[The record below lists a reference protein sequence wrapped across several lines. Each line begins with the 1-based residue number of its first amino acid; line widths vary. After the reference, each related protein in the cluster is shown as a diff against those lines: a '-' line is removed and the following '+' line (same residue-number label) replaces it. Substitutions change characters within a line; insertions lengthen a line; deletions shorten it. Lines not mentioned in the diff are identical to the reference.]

1 MSDILRPQ
9 PFGVLLKRILKE
21 YETTDSIF
29 GIHKSFFY
37 VPRPNAPY
45 AVDDFFGDGRSARL
59 ATPIGPSAGPHT
71 QLSQNIVTA
80 WLCGGRF
87 IELKTVQIMDELEI
101 PRPCIDME
109 DEGYN
114 VEWSQELKLE
124 ESAQEYINAWA
135 FLHILPRVLGW
146 QSDGADGTIFD
157 MSVGYNLAGITSPR
171 MVEFM
176 DKMVDAGPQLWE
188 IKETLRRQFPQLADI
203 EIPTRLVTSMTLS
216 TMHGCPP
223 DEIERIARYMLE
235 ERKLHTIVKMNPTL
249 LGKDEVL
256 DILHHHLGFTAIHI
270 PDSVF
275 EHDLAYPK
283 ALELIRS
290 LKPVAAEHGLAF
302 GVKLSN
308 TLAMGNHRTLSDGS
322 SVMPGDEMY
331 MSGRALYPVTMNLF
345 NKLSREFARADGGCD
360 LRVSY
365 SAGADALNIGTI
377 LKCGAAPVTACSDLL
392 KPGGYAR
399 FAQWLTNLQAEMDAV
414 GAGNLAEFSKSR
426 LEHLQEA
433 ADASLVEHRYKKE
446 AFPYGLPKIKDDL
459 AFFDCVQ
466 APCIA
471 HCAVCQDVPEYAWAI
486 SQGRYDQALEVI
498 LARNPLPA
506 VTGYVCNHLCQ
517 TRCTRNDYEE
527 TIAIRALKRFAEEHG
542 VVAPLVAKAAVGKKV
557 AIVGSGPS
565 GFAAAFY
572 LALNG
577 VDVHM
582 FEAKDVIG
590 GMMRLVP
597 VFRLPWEVIQ
607 RDVNR
612 ILDLGVKLDL
622 EHRVDV
628 APEALLDEGAAG
640 RPFDAV
646 YVATGFQRDTPL
658 NIPGIKEAK
667 KGVFAALTLLDRVR
681 RGERVDIGHK
691 ALVIGGGDTAMDAV
705 RTSHRLTGNP
715 ATIVYRRTRAEMPA
729 SPEEIE
735 GALEE
740 GNILEELVSPV
751 RVLLGD
757 QGQVTGLACVRNR
770 LGEPGPDGR
779 RRPVVVP
786 DSDFVIPCDSIM
798 VAVGQTPELSFLDGS
813 VVTLCSDG
821 GIAIEH
827 ETGRTEAPN
836 VYAGGDVA
844 EAGPESI
851 IAACADGRR
860 AAEAICAQFGIPFAQ
875 PPAVMPELS
884 DTDILA
890 NKQMRVQ
897 RIAQVKPPAL
907 PIEMRDSFDL
917 IELTFT
923 EEQARAEGARCLQ
936 CTTYCDKCVEVCP
949 NRANMTFRVTP
960 VHAMVPVL
968 AVQGGGLVVAG
979 LEPFKAD
986 QNRQIV
992 NINDFCNACGDCT
1005 TFCMHS
1011 GRPWY
1016 DKPRLFLNES
1026 DFLNV
1031 DHNGYRI
1038 QGNLIRHRENG
1049 RETRLSRENGHM
1061 IFDTDHVRVTLAAD
1075 YSVQSMTLKQPF
1087 DGASAGRTLSLREA
1101 AAMNVVLTG
1110 VSESLPHLV
1119 IED

>member
-1 MSDILRPQ
+1 MSDLLRPQ
-9 PFGVLLKRILKE
+9 PFDVLLKRILKE
-21 YETTDSIF
+21 YEATESIF

-37 VPRPNAPY
+37 APRPNAPY
-45 AVDDFFGDGRSARL
+45 AVDDFFGDAASGGATGQRL

-71 QLSQNIVTA
+71 QLSQNIVAA

-146 QSDGADGTIFD
+146 KALGTDGTIFD
-157 MSVGYNLAGITSPR
+157 MSVGYNLQGILSPR
-171 MVEFM
+171 MQEFM
-176 DKMVDAGPQLWE
+176 DKMTNAGPQLWD
-188 IKETLRRQFPQLADI
+188 IKETLRRDFPQFADVDL
-203 EIPTRLVTSMTLS
+203 PTRLVNSVTLS

-249 LGKDEVL
+249 LGKEGVL
-256 DILHHHLGFTAIHI
+256 GILHNDLGFTGIHI
-270 PDSVF
+270 PDAVF
-275 EHDLAYPK
+275 EHDLQYPK

-290 LKPVAAEHGLAF
+290 LQSAGAAHNLAF

-308 TLAMGNHRTLSDGS
+308 TLAMANHRK
-322 SVMPGDEMY
+322 VMPGDEMY

-345 NKLSREFARADGGCD
+345 DKLAHEFNGN

-365 SAGADALNIGTI
+365 SAGADAINIGTI

-399 FAQWLTNLQAEMDAV
+399 FGQWLTNLEAEMDAA
-414 GAGNLAEFSKSR
+414 GAKSLDAFAANKLDNVAAAAAE
-426 LEHLQEA
+426 
-433 ADASLVEHRYKKE
+433 SLKEHRYKKE
-446 AFPYGLPKIKDDL
+446 AFPYGLPKIQDDL
-459 AFFDCVQ
+459 SFFDCVQ

-486 SQGRYDQALEVI
+486 KEGNYDQALEVI

-542 VVAPLVAKAAVGKKV
+542 KVAPLVPKASVDKKV
-557 AIVGSGPS
+557 AIIGSGPS
-565 GFAAAFY
+565 GFSAAFY

-582 FEAKDVIG
+582 YEAKDVIG

-607 RDVNR
+607 RDVDR
-612 ILDLGVKLDL
+612 ILDLGVTL
-622 EHRVDV
+622 EMEHLVDM
-628 APEALLDEGAAG
+628 APEALLDQG
-640 RPFDAV
+640 FDAV

-658 NIPGIKEAK
+658 NIPGVKDAK

-681 RGERVDIGHK
+681 RGERVDIGKK

-705 RTSHRLTGNP
+705 RTSRRLTGNP
-715 ATIVYRRTRAEMPA
+715 TTIVYRRTRAEMPA

-751 RVLLGD
+751 RVMLDD
-757 QGQVTGLACVRNR
+757 QGSVTGLGCVRNQ

-779 RRPVVVP
+779 RRPVVIP
-786 DSDFVIPCDSIM
+786 GSDFVIPCDSIM

-821 GIAIEH
+821 GIEIEH
-827 ETGRTEAPN
+827 GTGRTQAPN

-860 AAEAICAQFGIPFAQ
+860 AAEAVCSQFDVPFAQ
-875 PPAVMPELS
+875 PPAALPELS
-884 DTDILA
+884 ETDILA

-897 RIAQVKPPAL
+897 KIAQQKPPAL
-907 PIEMRDSFDL
+907 PIELRDSFDL

-923 EEQARAEGARCLQ
+923 EEQAQAEGARCLQ

-949 NRANMTFRVTP
+949 NRANMTFRMTP
-960 VHAMVPVL
+960 VHAMIPVL
-968 AVQGGGLVVAG
+968 TLQGGSLVVAG
-979 LEPFKAD
+979 LEPFTVD

-1011 GRPWY
+1011 GQPWF
-1016 DKPRLFLNES
+1016 DKPRLFLNED

-1038 QGNLIRHRENG
+1038 QGGSRGELTIRHRESG
-1049 RETRLSRENGHM
+1049 QEARLAQENGHLAY
-1061 IFDTDHVRVTLAAD
+1061 DNDQVRVILGKD
-1075 YSVQSMTLKQPF
+1075 YTVQAMELKQPF
-1087 DGASAGRTLSLREA
+1087 EGRLSLREA
-1101 AAMNVVLTG
+1101 AAMHVVLEG
-1110 VSESLPHLV
+1110 ISESLPHL
-1119 IED
+1119 ILE

>member
-1 MSDILRPQ
+1 MSDLLRPQ

-21 YETTDSIF
+21 YEATDSIF
-29 GIHKSFFY
+29 GIHKQFFY
-37 VPRPNAPY
+37 TPRPNAPY
-45 AVDDFFGDGRSARL
+45 AIDDFFGDGLGTRL

-71 QLSQNIVTA
+71 QLSQNIVAA

-146 QSDGADGTIFD
+146 KAEGTDGTIFD
-157 MSVGYNLAGITSPR
+157 MSVGYNLQGILTPR
-171 MVEFM
+171 MQEFM
-176 DKMVDAGPQLWE
+176 GKMDDAGPQLWE
-188 IKETLRRQFPQLADI
+188 VKETLRRDFPQFADI

-249 LGKDEVL
+249 LGKEAVL
-256 DILHHHLGFTAIHI
+256 DILHNALGFTGIHI

-275 EHDLAYPK
+275 EHDLQYPK

-290 LKPVAAEHGLAF
+290 LQGVSAERKLAF

-308 TLAMGNHRTLSDGS
+308 TLAMANHRK
-322 SVMPGDEMY
+322 VMPGDEMY

-345 NKLSREFARADGGCD
+345 DKLAREFARPGGGD
-360 LRVSY
+360 LRVSF

-399 FAQWLTNLQAEMDAV
+399 FGQWLTNLEAEMGEA
-414 GAGNLAEFSKSR
+414 GAK
-426 LEHLQEA
+426 
-433 ADASLVEHRYKKE
+433 SLVEFSANKLENLSAAAADSLKDHRYKRE
-446 AFPYGLPKIKDDL
+446 AFPYGLPKINDDL
-459 AFFDCVQ
+459 SFFDCVQ

-486 SQGRYDQALEVI
+486 SQGNYDQALEVI

-542 VVAPLVAKAAVGKKV
+542 KVAPLAAKASVGKKV
-557 AIVGSGPS
+557 AVVGSGPS
-565 GFAAAFY
+565 GFSAAFY

-577 VDVHM
+577 VDVHIY
-582 FEAKDVIG
+582 EAKDVIG

-607 RDVNR
+607 RDVDR
-612 ILDLGVKLDL
+612 ILDLGVTL
-622 EHRVDV
+622 EMEHLVDM
-628 APEALLDEGAAG
+628 APEELLDRG
-640 RPFDAV
+640 FDAV
-646 YVATGFQRDTPL
+646 YVAAGFQKDTPL
-658 NIPGIKEAK
+658 NIPGIREAK
-667 KGVFAALTLLDRVR
+667 KGVYAALTLLDRVR
-681 RGERVDIGHK
+681 RGEKPDIGKK

-705 RTSHRLTGNP
+705 RTSRRLTGNP

-740 GNILEELVSPV
+740 GCILEELVSPV
-751 RVLLGD
+751 RVVLDD
-757 QGQVTGLACVRNR
+757 QGSVTGLACVRNR
-770 LGEPGPDGR
+770 LDEPGPDGR
-779 RRPVVVP
+779 RRPVVIP
-786 DSDFVIPCDSIM
+786 GSDFVIPCDSLM

-813 VVTLCSDG
+813 VVTLCGDG
-821 GIAIEH
+821 GIAIEPD
-827 ETGRTEAPN
+827 TGRTQAPN

-860 AAEAICAQFGIPFAQ
+860 AAEAICNQFDVPFAQ
-875 PPAVMPELS
+875 PPAAMPELS
-884 DTDILA
+884 EVDILA

-897 RIAQVKPPAL
+897 KIAQARPAML
-907 PIEMRDSFDL
+907 PIELRENFDL
-917 IELTFT
+917 IELGFT

-949 NRANMTFRVTP
+949 NRANMTFRMTP
-960 VHAMVPVL
+960 VSAMIPIL
-968 AVQGGGLVVAG
+968 AMQDGSLIVAG
-979 LEPFKAD
+979 LEPFVVD

-992 NINDFCNACGDCT
+992 NINDYCNACGDCT

-1016 DKPRLFLNES
+1016 DKPRLFLNEA

-1038 QGNLIRHRENG
+1038 QGNVIRHRENG
-1049 RETRLSRENGHM
+1049 VESRLTRENGHLV
-1061 IFDTDHVRVTLAAD
+1061 FDNDNVRATLGKD
-1075 YSVQSMTLKQPF
+1075 YMVQALELKQSF
-1087 DGASAGRTLSLREA
+1087 EGTISLREA
-1101 AAMNVVLTG
+1101 AAMDVVLQG
-1110 VSESLPHLV
+1110 ISESLPHLV
-1119 IED
+1119 IEE

>member
-9 PFGVLLKRILKE
+9 PFGVLLKGILKE
-21 YETTDSIF
+21 YETNGSIF
-29 GIHKSFFY
+29 GIHQSFFY
-37 VPRPNAPY
+37 TPRVNAPY
-45 AVDDFFGDGRSARL
+45 AVADFFGDGSGQRL

-71 QLSQNIVTA
+71 QLSQNIVSA

-135 FLHILPRVLGW
+135 LLHILPRLLGW
-146 QSDGADGTIFD
+146 DRRDEVSWPADSTIFD
-157 MSVGYNLAGITSPR
+157 MSVGYNLEGILTPR
-171 MVEFM
+171 MQEFM

-188 IKETLRRQFPQLADI
+188 IKQTLRNEFPQFADI
-203 EIPTRLVTSMTLS
+203 EIPTRLVNSVTLS

-223 DEIERIARYMLE
+223 DEIERIARYLLV
-235 ERKLHTIVKMNPTL
+235 ERRLHTIVKMNPTL

-256 DILHHHLGFTAIHI
+256 DILHRHLGFTGIHI

-283 ALELIRS
+283 AVELIQA
-290 LKPVAAEHGLAF
+290 LKPVAAERKLAF

-308 TLAMGNHRTLSDGS
+308 TLAMANHRK
-322 SVMPGDEMY
+322 VMPGDEMY

-345 NKLSREFARADGGCD
+345 NKLSHEFGGD

-365 SAGADALNIGTI
+365 SAGADALNVGTI
-377 LKCGAAPVTACSDLL
+377 LECGAAPVTACTDLL

-399 FAQWLTNLQAEMDAV
+399 FGQWLTNLVAAMEAAN
-414 GAGNLAEFSKSR
+414 AGSLEEFSAHK
-426 LEHLQEA
+426 LENVKA
-433 ADASLVEHRYKKE
+433 AAAESLSDHRYKKE
-446 AFPYGLPKIKDDL
+446 AYPYGLPKINDDL
-459 AFFDCVQ
+459 TFFDCVQ
-466 APCIA
+466 APCVA
-471 HCAVCQDVPEYAWAI
+471 ACAVCQDVPEYAWAI
-486 SQGRYDQALEVI
+486 AQGNYDQAMEVI

-542 VVAPLVAKAAVGKKV
+542 KVAPLVAKLAVGNKV
-557 AIVGSGPS
+557 AIIGSGPS

-607 RDVNR
+607 RDVDR
-612 ILDLGVKLDL
+612 IMALGVTLEL
-622 EHRVDV
+622 EHAIDI
-628 APEALLDEGAAG
+628 APEALLGEG
-640 RPFDAV
+640 FDAV
-646 YVATGFQRDTPL
+646 YVAAGFQKDSPL
-658 NIPGIKEAK
+658 NIPGVKEAN
-667 KGVFAALTLLDRVR
+667 KGVYAALVLLDQVR
-681 RGERVDIGHK
+681 RGERPDIGK
-691 ALVIGGGDTAMDAV
+691 RAVVIGGGDTAMDAV
-705 RTSHRLTGNP
+705 RTSRRLTGNP
-715 ATIVYRRTRAEMPA
+715 ATIAYRRTRAEMPA

-740 GNILEELVSPV
+740 GNILEELVTPV
-751 RVLLGD
+751 RALLD
-757 QGQVTGLACVRNR
+757 EQGNVTGLACVRNK

-779 RRPVVVP
+779 RKPVVIP
-786 DSDFVIPCDSIM
+786 GTDFVIPCDSIM
-798 VAVGQTPELSFLDGS
+798 VAVGQMPELSFLDGS
-813 VVTLCSDG
+813 VVTLTREG
-821 GIAIEH
+821 GIAIDH
-827 ETGRTEAPN
+827 ETGRTQAPG

-844 EAGPESI
+844 DAGPESI
-851 IAACADGRR
+851 IAACRDGRL
-860 AAEAICAQFGIPFAQ
+860 AAEAICAQLSVPFAQ
-875 PPAVMPELS
+875 PPAAMPELS

-897 RIAQVKPPAL
+897 KISQQKPAAL
-907 PIEMRDSFDL
+907 PIELRESFDL
-917 IELTFT
+917 IEFAFT

-949 NRANMTFRVTP
+949 NRANMTFRMTP
-960 VHAMVPVL
+960 VNAVVPVL
-968 AVQGGGLVVAG
+968 AVQGGRLVVAAF
-979 LEPFKAD
+979 EPFRVE

-992 NINDFCNACGDCT
+992 NINDFCNACGTCT
-1005 TFCMHS
+1005 TFCMHE
-1011 GRPWY
+1011 GQPWY
-1016 DKPRLFLNES
+1016 DKPRLFLNED

-1038 QGNLIRHRENG
+1038 HAGVDGELMIRRRENG
-1049 RETRLSRENGHM
+1049 SESRLTRTNGHLVY
-1061 IFDTDHVRVTLAAD
+1061 DDDQVRVQLGRD
-1075 YSVQSMTLKQPF
+1075 YTVQAMELKQAVAWPE
-1087 DGASAGRTLSLREA
+1087 GHRLSLREA
-1101 AAMNVVLTG
+1101 AAMDVVLKG
-1110 VSESLPHLV
+1110 LSESLPHLLV
-1119 IED
+1119 E